1 MKRFAFLTVLVGLI
15 LLSGCQGSTE
25 MDKCLQQNQE
35 LTAQV
40 EQLQQQVEAE
50 KKQQGQF
57 MELAEA
63 ALTEAQQTM
72 ELRQMV
78 DFLRTENQRLKKKI
92 TKLEE

>member
-1 MKRFAFLTVLVGLI
+1 MKRFAFLSALVGLI

-25 MDKCLQQNQE
+25 LDNCLQQNQE

-40 EQLQQQVEAE
+40 EQLQGQLEAE
-50 KKQQGQF
+50 KKQQSQF

-63 ALTEAQQTM
+63 ALTEAQQTQ
-72 ELRQMV
+72 ELRKMV

-92 TKLEE
+92 TQLEE